1 MRHARDEFTKVLEK
15 TPFRD
20 PSIPMVGNVHATMIR
35 SADGLREELSEH
47 LVHGVQ
53 WVATVRSMAA
63 IGVTDF
69 VEVGPGRVL
78 TGLIKRISPE
88 SNAHALDDAEDG
100 WLPTAPADTRA
111 APKKRQKPKAQSE
124 L

>member
-1 MRHARDEFTKVLEK
+1 MGG
-15 TPFRD
+15 D
-20 PSIPMVGNVHATMIR
+20 PAVPLVGNVHANMIR
-35 SADGLREELSEH
+35 SADGLREELTEH

-53 WVATVRSMAA
+53 WVATVRNMAA

-69 VEVGPGRVL
+69 VEIGPGRVL

-100 WLPTAPADTRA
+100 WLPAAQ
-111 APKKRQKPKAQSE
+111 APKGAKRAKTAKTTE
-124 L
+124 